1 MGLINLPYGPVEVF
15 LTFACIFVQLLY
27 DILEPEH
34 IMSCLLSVLH
44 RAEPSDKQWSVTYT
58 NFNISKR
65 IFFVCNQQT
74 IQYVCNSIIHDWPL
88 SSGNHHVCS
97 VIFRLPVLIEVVRL
111 LSDPHLGNGDAELVQ
126 SACWRLL
133 PFLVITSPTQS
144 SLAACVARSPVITQ
158 HPLTLNWA
166 EGDCSR
172 VYDSRLTSVLASMSL
187 VSVSLF
193 SSKQSSATS
202 NRLQSKL

>member
-1 MGLINLPYGPVEVF
+1 
-15 LTFACIFVQLLY
+15 
-27 DILEPEH
+27 
-34 IMSCLLSVLH
+34 MSCLLSVLH

-74 IQYVCNSIIHDWPL
+74 IKYVCNLIIHDWTLP
-88 SSGNHHVCS
+88 SGNHHVCS
-97 VIFRLPVLIEVVRL
+97 VIFRLPVLTEVVRL
-111 LSDPHLGNGDAELVQ
+111 LSDPRLGNGDAELVR

-166 EGDCSR
+166 EGDCSW
-172 VYDSRLTSVLASMSL
+172 VYESRLTSVFSSMSS

-193 SSKQSSATS
+193 SSSLLPPLTGYTQSYNCKNAKLRHAYVNIFSLARLYFLSTQSSM
-202 NRLQSKL
+202 RQ

>member
-1 MGLINLPYGPVEVF
+1 
-15 LTFACIFVQLLY
+15 
-27 DILEPEH
+27 
-34 IMSCLLSVLH
+34 MSCLLSVLH

-74 IQYVCNSIIHDWPL
+74 IKYVCNLIIHDWTLP
-88 SSGNHHVCS
+88 SGNHHVCS
-97 VIFRLPVLIEVVRL
+97 VIFRLPVLTEVVRL
-111 LSDPHLGNGDAELVQ
+111 LSDPRLGNGDAELVR

-166 EGDCSR
+166 EGDCSW
-172 VYDSRLTSVLASMSL
+172 VYESRLTSVFSSMSS

-193 SSKQSSATS
+193 SSSHLPPLTGYNQSYNCKNAKLRHAYVNIFSLARLYFLSTQSSM
-202 NRLQSKL
+202 RQ